1 MRDDDTAVIDREVG
15 RRIKLRRLELRISQ
29 SGLAKTLNVTF
40 QQVQKYETGR
50 NRVSASSLS
59 VIAKTLRVN
68 PAHFFDFESAT
79 VCSGVT
85 DRETVALNVAFT
97 RITDTALR
105 TKIVEMIEAVA
116 AREMAQSAGAVS

>member
-1 MRDDDTAVIDREVG
+1 MRNDDAAVIDREVG

-29 SGLAKTLNVTF
+29 SDLAKTLNVTF
-40 QQVQKYETGR
+40 QQVQKYENGR

-68 PAHFFDFESAT
+68 PAHFFDFQFAT
-79 VCSGVT
+79 VCSGDM
-85 DRETVALNVAFT
+85 DREAVALNVAFT

-116 AREMAQSAGAVS
+116 STQE

>member
-1 MRDDDTAVIDREVG
+1 MRDDDAAVIDREVG

-29 SGLAKTLNVTF
+29 SDLAKTLNVTF
-40 QQVQKYETGR
+40 QQVQKYENGR

-68 PAHFFDFESAT
+68 PAHFFDFECAT
-79 VCSGVT
+79 VCSGDM
-85 DRETVALNVAFT
+85 DREAVALNVAFT

-116 AREMAQSAGAVS
+116 STQE